1 MTNFNGQLPPEIN
14 FEDMFPQS
22 STDFSKKIEKST
34 FDKRNYLDFSI
45 PEGKTSK
52 EVVLRLLPISPNE
65 KEYFKIVHV
74 HNISVNKDLSPNKS
88 GKKAYMCLD
97 SKNVNID
104 HTIHGSKCPVCEAQQ
119 ELWNQ
124 YHNET
129 DATKKK
135 EIHKEICS
143 LNIREYA
150 IARCIER
157 GKEEEGVKFW
167 RIPLRQDKTD
177 PYHTIHALAKTRQA
191 EGQESGIN
199 INILSCKDGR
209 DLKITFTEGTG
220 APTVVDKGISTP
232 LTNDIELFNKWYY
245 DEKKWT
251 DVFSV
256 KPYDYLKLVYEGEVP
271 WYNKEKGCWV
281 SKTEFEKNK
290 NSEESVIEEQIKK
303 VENQFVENKI
313 ENQQINTQRE
323 INQQQNTQVQS
334 FNKPNFDDELPF

>member
-14 FEDMFPQS
+14 FEDMFPQTTTES
-22 STDFSKKIEKST
+22 SKKTEKSA

-45 PEGKTSK
+45 PDGKTSK
-52 EVVLRLLPISPNE
+52 EVTIRLLPISPNE

-97 SKNVNID
+97 NKNVNID

-129 DATKKK
+129 DITKKK

-157 GKEEEGVKFW
+157 GKEEDGVKFW

-177 PYHTIHALAKTRQA
+177 PYHTIHALAKKRQA
-191 EGQESGIN
+191 EGLESGVN
-199 INILSCKDGR
+199 INILSCKDGK
-209 DLKITFTEGTG
+209 DLIITFTEGNG

-232 LTNDIELFNKWYY
+232 LTKDTELFNKWYY

-271 WYNKEKGCWV
+271 WYNKDKGCWV
-281 SKTEFEKNK
+281 SKTDFEKIK
-290 NSEESVIEEQIKK
+290 NSEETVMEEQIKK
-303 VENQFVENKI
+303 VETQFLEKKL
-313 ENQQINTQRE
+313 ET
-323 INQQQNTQVQS
+323 QQNVQEYS

>member
-14 FEDMFPQS
+14 FEDMFPQTTTES
-22 STDFSKKIEKST
+22 SKKTEKSA

-45 PEGKTSK
+45 PDGKTSK
-52 EVVLRLLPISPNE
+52 EVTIRLLPISPNE

-104 HTIHGSKCPVCEAQQ
+104 HTIHGLKCPVCEAQQ

-129 DATKKK
+129 DITKKK

-157 GKEEEGVKFW
+157 GKEEDGVKFW

-177 PYHTIHALAKTRQA
+177 PYHTIHALAKKRQA
-191 EGQESGIN
+191 EGLESGVN
-199 INILSCKDGR
+199 INILSCKDGK
-209 DLKITFTEGTG
+209 DLIITFTEGNG

-232 LTNDIELFNKWYY
+232 LTKDTELFNKWYY

-271 WYNKEKGCWV
+271 WYNKDKGCWV
-281 SKTEFEKNK
+281 SKTVFEKIK
-290 NSEESVIEEQIKK
+290 NSEETVMEEQIKK
-303 VENQFVENKI
+303 VETQFLEKKL
-313 ENQQINTQRE
+313 ET
-323 INQQQNTQVQS
+323 QQNVQEYS

>member
-14 FEDMFPQS
+14 FEDMFPQTTTES
-22 STDFSKKIEKST
+22 SKKTEKSA

-45 PEGKTSK
+45 PDDKTSK
-52 EVVLRLLPISPNE
+52 EVTIRLLPISPNE

-97 SKNVNID
+97 GKNVNID

-124 YHNET
+124 YHNEV

-157 GKEEEGVKFW
+157 GKEEDGVKFW

-177 PYHTIHALAKTRQA
+177 PYHTIHALAKKRQA
-191 EGQESGIN
+191 EGLESGVN
-199 INILSCKDGR
+199 INILSCKDGK
-209 DLKITFTEGTG
+209 DLIITFTEGNG

-232 LTNDIELFNKWYY
+232 LTKDAELFNKWYY

-313 ENQQINTQRE
+313 ETQQIITQRE
-323 INQQQNTQVQS
+323 INQQQNTQVHS

>member
-14 FEDMFPQS
+14 FEDMFPQTTTES
-22 STDFSKKIEKST
+22 SKKTEKSA

-45 PEGKTSK
+45 PDGKTSK
-52 EVVLRLLPISPNE
+52 EVTIRLLPISPNE

-97 SKNVNID
+97 GKNVNID

-119 ELWNQ
+119 ELWDQ

-129 DATKKK
+129 DITKKK

-157 GKEEEGVKFW
+157 GKEEDGVKFW

-177 PYHTIHALAKTRQA
+177 PYHTIHALAKKRQA
-191 EGQESGIN
+191 EGLESGVN
-199 INILSCKDGR
+199 INILSCKDGK
-209 DLKITFTEGTG
+209 DLIITFTEGNG

-232 LTNDIELFNKWYY
+232 LTKDTELFNKWYY

-271 WYNKEKGCWV
+271 WYNKDKGCWV
-281 SKTEFEKNK
+281 SKTDFEKIK
-290 NSEESVIEEQIKK
+290 NSEETVMEEQIKK
-303 VENQFVENKI
+303 VETQFLEKKL
-313 ENQQINTQRE
+313 ET
-323 INQQQNTQVQS
+323 QQNVQEYF

>member
-14 FEDMFPQS
+14 FEDMFPQTTTES
-22 STDFSKKIEKST
+22 SKKTEKSA

-45 PEGKTSK
+45 PDGKTSK
-52 EVVLRLLPISPNE
+52 EVTIRLLPISPNE

-97 SKNVNID
+97 GKNVNID

-124 YHNET
+124 YHNEV

-157 GKEEEGVKFW
+157 GKEEDGVKFW

-177 PYHTIHALAKTRQA
+177 PYHTIHALAKKRQA
-191 EGQESGIN
+191 EGLESGVN
-199 INILSCKDGR
+199 INILSCKDGK
-209 DLKITFTEGTG
+209 DLIITFTEGNG

-232 LTNDIELFNKWYY
+232 LTKDAELFNKWYY

-313 ENQQINTQRE
+313 ETQQIITQRE
-323 INQQQNTQVQS
+323 INQQQNTQVHS